1 MKYFF
6 KEHQINFGDPI
17 TFNSIK
23 TTFTLKLLNDNP
35 NLFDVIEPNDNIRLN
50 HVSSKWYLLDDCNE
64 ILLFTTHDE
73 VNIFNENTIVYGVLI
88 KKYSIDYQKI
98 KLKTI
103 YPSKH
108 ISFKNIDCL
117 WFSTSEARDKW
128 IYDYI
133 N

>member
-50 HVSSKWYLLDDCNE
+50 HGSSK
-64 ILLFTTHDE
+64 
-73 VNIFNENTIVYGVLI
+73 
-88 KKYSIDYQKI
+88 
-98 KLKTI
+98 
-103 YPSKH
+103 
-108 ISFKNIDCL
+108 
-117 WFSTSEARDKW
+117 
-128 IYDYI
+128 
-133 N
+133 